1 MVMSSARQ
9 RSGAA
14 YQTLTME
21 VSANATTTDTVT
33 DNNSAA
39 AGIAIPGYSDLSL
52 QLQLAES
59 TATQHAYLLDIVN
72 AGPNE
77 DRAAHL
83 VFDTNL
89 PAALVSF
96 GQPSGWSCTL
106 STYAARLAGSCDLDT
121 AAAVASGG
129 TASFQFVV
137 PKRLV
142 KTSYYVR
149 AEVSS
154 TTDTDLSNNTLIRRL
169 GMP

>member
-1 MVMSSARQ
+1 MIP
-9 RSGAA
+9 SGAA

-59 TATQHAYLLDIVN
+59 TAAQRAYVLMIAN
-72 AGPNE
+72 AGPDE

-83 VFDTNL
+83 AFDSNL
-89 PAALVSF
+89 PASLVSF
-96 GQPSGWSCTL
+96 EPPAGWSCTL
-106 STYAARLAGSCDLDT
+106 STYTARLAGTCDMD
-121 AAAVASGG
+121 AAAPVPSGG
-129 TASFQFVV
+129 TASFQLVV

-142 KTSYYVR
+142 KTSYYLR

-154 TTDTDLSNNTLIRRL
+154 ATDTDLSNNTLVRRL